1 MNIQYQ
7 IHVQL
12 FMNIYMYV
20 YIYIH
25 IHVSKSHYI
34 VQSVFYLCIS
44 ATFDE
49 GRPKLWPG
57 ARLPCWYV
65 EMPTSLDRSVES
77 PLESNGP
84 KICRFDPQNTM
95 FFGRVF

>member
-7 IHVQL
+7 NHVQL

-20 YIYIH
+20 YIYIY
-25 IHVSKSHYI
+25 IHVTKSHYI
-34 VQSVFYLCIS
+34 VQSVLYLCIS

-57 ARLPCWYV
+57 ARLPC
-65 EMPTSLDRSVES
+65 
-77 PLESNGP
+77 
-84 KICRFDPQNTM
+84 
-95 FFGRVF
+95 